1 MTTSIIDKTYKKL
14 AIQVSLNGL
23 SFCVFDTLS
32 GKPMV
37 LQNISFDSFQRSGKM
52 EDLFASVF
60 RENPE
65 LSHKF
70 DDIVIIHSNNLS
82 TFVPT
87 ALFDEE
93 FLGSY
98 LQYNTKVFETDFFA
112 FDELPNYE
120 MNNVYI
126 PYVNMNNFFI
136 DQYGSF
142 DYKHANSILVSKLLD
157 LSKNNEELQLFV
169 HVSESHF
176 EIIVLQNQKLHLY
189 NSFDHK
195 TPEDFIYYILFT
207 AEQLQL
213 NPENFKLKLLG
224 NITEDDAFYKMAFRY
239 IRNIS
244 LFDVSDFKNSFT
256 ATENRE
262 HFILLHSWELF
273 RANTKA
279 DALQLPKIFP
289 FVQRPICA
297 KKRCLMYWTIISTFR
312 N

>member
-1 MTTSIIDKTYKKL
+1 MTTSITDKTYKKL

-23 SFCVFDTLS
+23 SFCVFDALS
-32 GKPMV
+32 DHPIV
-37 LQNISFDSFQRSGKM
+37 LQNIPFDSFQRSAKI

-65 LSHKF
+65 LKHRY
-70 DDIVIIHSNNLS
+70 DEIVIIHSNNLCA
-82 TFVPT
+82 FVPT

-98 LQYNTKVFETDFFA
+98 LQYNTKVFETDFFT
-112 FDELPNYE
+112 FDALDKYE

-142 DYKHANSILVSKLLD
+142 DYKHANSILVGKLLD
-157 LSKNNEELQLFV
+157 VSKNNEERKMFI

-176 EIIVLQNQKLHLY
+176 EIVVVQNQKLHLF
-189 NSFDHK
+189 NSFEYK

-213 NPENFKLKLLG
+213 NPEHFKLEFLG
-224 NITEDDAFYKMAFRY
+224 AIIESDAFYQIAYKY
-239 IRNIS
+239 IRNVS
-244 LFDVSDFKNSFT
+244 LFDVSVIKNNFT
-256 ATENRE
+256 EKENRE
-262 HFILLHSWELF
+262 HFILLHS
-273 RANTKA
+273 
-279 DALQLPKIFP
+279 
-289 FVQRPICA
+289 
-297 KKRCLMYWTIISTFR
+297 
-312 N
+312 

>member
-1 MTTSIIDKTYKKL
+1 MTTNIIDKTYKKL
-14 AIQVSLNGL
+14 TIQVSLNGL

-37 LQNISFDSFQRSGKM
+37 LQNIHFDSFQRSAKI
-52 EDLFASVF
+52 EELFATVF

-65 LSHKF
+65 LHLRY
-70 DDIVIIHSNNLS
+70 DEIVIIHSNNLS

-112 FDELPNYE
+112 FDELTNYE

-157 LSKNNEELQLFV
+157 LSKNNEERKMFV

-176 EIIVLQNQKLHLY
+176 EIIVIQNQKLHLY
-189 NSFDHK
+189 NSFDYK
-195 TPEDFIYYILFT
+195 SPEDFIYFVLFT

-213 NPENFKLKLLG
+213 NPENFKLELLG
-224 NITEDDAFYKMAFRY
+224 KIVEGDALYQIAFKY

-244 LFDVSDFKNSFT
+244 LLDVSHLKNSF
-256 ATENRE
+256 AEKENRE
-262 HFILLHSWELF
+262 HFILLHS
-273 RANTKA
+273 
-279 DALQLPKIFP
+279 
-289 FVQRPICA
+289 
-297 KKRCLMYWTIISTFR
+297 
-312 N
+312 

>member
-1 MTTSIIDKTYKKL
+1 MSITDKTYKKL

-32 GKPMV
+32 TNPMV
-37 LQNISFDSFQRSGKM
+37 LQHIHFDSFQRSAKI

-65 LSHKF
+65 LKLRY
-70 DDIVIIHSNNLS
+70 DEIVVIHSNNLS

-98 LQYNTKVFETDFFA
+98 LQYNTKVFETDFFT
-112 FDELPNYE
+112 FDALDKYE

-142 DYKHANSILVSKLLD
+142 DYKHANSILVGKLLD
-157 LSKNNEELQLFV
+157 LSKNNEERKMFV
-169 HVSESHF
+169 HVNESHF
-176 EIIVLQNQKLHLY
+176 EIIVVQNQKLHLF
-189 NSFDHK
+189 NSFEYK

-213 NPENFKLKLLG
+213 NPEHFKLEFLG
-224 NITEDDAFYKMAFRY
+224 AIVESDEFYQIAYKY
-239 IRNIS
+239 IRNVS
-244 LFDVSDFKNSFT
+244 LFDVSEYTNTFT
-256 ATENRE
+256 EKENRK
-262 HFILLHSWELF
+262 HFILLHS
-273 RANTKA
+273 
-279 DALQLPKIFP
+279 
-289 FVQRPICA
+289 
-297 KKRCLMYWTIISTFR
+297 
-312 N
+312 

>member
-1 MTTSIIDKTYKKL
+1 MTTSITDKTYKKL
-14 AIQVSLNGL
+14 TIQVSLNGL
-23 SFCVFDTLS
+23 SFSVFDTLS
-32 GKPMV
+32 DKPMV
-37 LQNISFDSFQRSGKM
+37 LQNIHFDSFQRSGKI

-65 LSHKF
+65 LNHKY

-176 EIIVLQNQKLHLY
+176 EIIVLQNQKLHLH

-224 NITEDDAFYKMAFRY
+224 NITEDDAFYKIAFRY

-256 ATENRE
+256 EKENRE
-262 HFILLHSWELF
+262 HFILLQS
-273 RANTKA
+273 
-279 DALQLPKIFP
+279 
-289 FVQRPICA
+289 
-297 KKRCLMYWTIISTFR
+297 
-312 N
+312 

>member
-1 MTTSIIDKTYKKL
+1 MTTSITDKTYKKL
-14 AIQVSLNGL
+14 TIQVSLNGL

-32 GKPMV
+32 GKPIILKNV
-37 LQNISFDSFQRSGKM
+37 HFNSFQRSAKI

-60 RENPE
+60 HENIE
-65 LSHKF
+65 LKDKY

-87 ALFDEE
+87 ALFDDE

-112 FDELPNYE
+112 FDAIEKYE

-136 DQYGSF
+136 DQFGSF

-157 LSKNNEELQLFV
+157 LSKNNEERKMFV

-176 EIIVLQNQKLHLY
+176 EIIVVQNQKLHLY
-189 NSFDHK
+189 NSFDYK
-195 TPEDFIYYILFT
+195 TPEDFIYYLLFT

-213 NPENFKLKLLG
+213 NPENFKLEFLG
-224 NITEDDAFYKMAFRY
+224 AITEEDVLYKIAYKY

-244 LFDVSDFKNSFT
+244 LFDVSDFRNQFT
-256 ATENRE
+256 EKENRE
-262 HFILLHSWELF
+262 HFTLF
-273 RANTKA
+273 
-279 DALQLPKIFP
+279 
-289 FVQRPICA
+289 
-297 KKRCLMYWTIISTFR
+297 YS
-312 N
+312 